1 MPAGLWAASYWAVK
15 RRDGQ
20 EIRLATYRKRAGAPA
35 AGDAP
40 RPVLLLVHGSSPA
53 ALASFDLSVPGQDE
67 YSLMNVFARLGYD
80 VWTLDHEGYGRSTR
94 TEANSDIASGVADL
108 VVVTDLIRQE
118 TGQASVHMLGES
130 SGAIRAAAFAAAH
143 PDRMGRLVLGAFTY
157 TGAGSPTLAK
167 RAEQTEFYRT
177 HNRRPRDR
185 AMLESIFTR
194 DHPGTTDPAVV
205 EAFVAKEIVNGD
217 SVPTGT
223 YLDMTAN
230 LPLVDPARVLCPV
243 LLAKGE
249 YDGISTLQD
258 LQAFFAKLPNGDRQL
273 SIIKGAA
280 HSVIVSRAHKGL
292 PPRGGGVPVDAGG
305 AGGGVTAR
313 GAAPAVRST
322 RPPRPRSG
330 RSRSSPTPGTAC
342 RAAPPPRAG
351 RASSARGLRPGCRG
365 CRNWRSRTAR
375 RS

>member
-1 MPAGLWAASYWAVK
+1 MAEAPPPRRRNLLNATVLAGAALLAGGATDLPSPEAPPGLWAASYWATK

-20 EIRLATYRKRAGAPA
+20 DIRLAMYRKRAGAPVP
-35 AGDAP
+35 GDAP

-53 ALASFDLSVPGQDE
+53 ALASFDLSVPGHDD

-94 TEANSDIASGVADL
+94 TDANSDIASGVQDL
-108 VVVTDLIRQE
+108 IAATDLIRGE
-118 TGQASVHMLGES
+118 TGQAAAHLLGES
-130 SGAIRAAAFAAAH
+130 SGAIRAAAFAAEK
-143 PDRMGRLVLGAFTY
+143 PDRVGRLVLSALTY

-167 RAEQTEFYRT
+167 RAEQTEYYRT

-194 DHPGTTDPAVV
+194 DRPGTTDPDVV
-205 EAFVAKEIVNGD
+205 QAFVDKEMVNGD

-223 YLDMTAN
+223 YLDMTAH

-249 YDGISTLQD
+249 HDGVSPLED

-273 SIIKGAA
+273 SIIPGAA
-280 HSVIVSRAHKGL
+280 HAVITSRSHKAFQHVAQAFL
-292 PPRGGGVPVDAGG
+292 SIPD
-305 AGGGVTAR
+305 
-313 GAAPAVRST
+313 GAAT
-322 RPPRPRSG
+322 G
-330 RSRSSPTPGTAC
+330 
-342 RAAPPPRAG
+342 
-351 RASSARGLRPGCRG
+351 
-365 CRNWRSRTAR
+365 
-375 RS
+375 

>member
-1 MPAGLWAASYWAVK
+1 MAEMPQPRRRDLLNATMLAGAALLTGAATDLPSPEAPPGLWAASYWATK

-20 EIRLATYRKRAGAPA
+20 DIRLALYRKRAGVPAP
-35 AGDAP
+35 GDAP

-53 ALASFDLSVPGQDE
+53 ALASFDLLVPGHDE

-94 TEANSDIASGVADL
+94 TDANSDIASGVQDL
-108 VVVTDLIRQE
+108 VAATDLIRGE
-118 TGQASVHMLGES
+118 TGQATAHLLGES
-130 SGAIRAAAFAAAH
+130 SGAIRAAAFAMEK
-143 PDRMGRLVLGAFTY
+143 PERMGRLVLGAFTY

-167 RAEQTEFYRT
+167 RAEQTEYYRT

-194 DHPGTTDPAVV
+194 DHPGTTDPDVV
-205 EAFVAKEIVNGD
+205 KAFVEKEIVNGD
-217 SVPTGT
+217 TVPTGT
-223 YLDMTAN
+223 YLDMTAH

-249 YDGISTLQD
+249 YDGISTLED

-280 HSVIVSRAHKGL
+280 HSVII
-292 PPRGGGVPVDAGG
+292 
-305 AGGGVTAR
+305 
-313 GAAPAVRST
+313 
-322 RPPRPRSG
+322 
-330 RSRSSPTPGTAC
+330 SRSHKAFQHVVQAFLSVPDTPATG
-342 RAAPPPRAG
+342 
-351 RASSARGLRPGCRG
+351 
-365 CRNWRSRTAR
+365 
-375 RS
+375 